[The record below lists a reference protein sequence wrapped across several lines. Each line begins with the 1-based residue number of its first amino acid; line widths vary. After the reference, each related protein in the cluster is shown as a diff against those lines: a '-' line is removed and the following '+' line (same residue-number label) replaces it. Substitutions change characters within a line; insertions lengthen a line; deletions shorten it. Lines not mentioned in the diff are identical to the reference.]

1 MPFPKSTP
9 DKHFA
14 DKNPNQLNDNQIEY
28 CVFFLSA
35 GKPSQGS
42 GSFGGVLGSR
52 TTQKEANR
60 QFSYIENQ
68 VCLIVQNFPLSF
80 YSTPLFLS
88 FSYCML

>member
-9 DKHFA
+9 AKYFA
-14 DKNPNQLNDNQIEY
+14 NKNCSQLNDSQIKY
-28 CVFFLSA
+28 GVLFLSA

-68 VCLIVQNFPLSF
+68 VC
-80 YSTPLFLS
+80 
-88 FSYCML
+88 

>member
-9 DKHFA
+9 AKPCA
-14 DKNPNQLNDNQIEY
+14 NKNPSWLNDNQIKY
-28 CVFFLSA
+28 CVLFLSA

-52 TTQKEANR
+52 APQKEANR

-68 VCLIVQNFPLSF
+68 VC
-80 YSTPLFLS
+80 
-88 FSYCML
+88 